1 MYEHEL
7 DILEKWHHLSD
18 VLKYLSDFTWFSN
31 EKITRNPVMSMKL
44 DPIHATSNMLQNHV
58 PLILCGCWDVHVQ
71 K

>member
-1 MYEHEL
+1 MYEPEL
-7 DILEKWHHLSD
+7 DTSEKWHHLSD